1 MEPGLLKLFRT
12 AREDNVNH
20 SQPRTE
26 TIPESDSIVGNTERH
41 RGRGTI
47 LLVED
52 ERFLRE
58 VTCEILESA
67 GYRVLKAGTA
77 AEAIFA
83 FDEYKTIVRLLLTD
97 VVLPGQ
103 NGRDLAT
110 DLRCV
115 CPKLRII
122 FISGYPENVVTRQGL
137 KEDGMFYLP
146 KPFSA
151 QSLTRKVRQVL
162 EQQEATG
169 TNVHPASYD
178 SAEDWA

>member
-1 MEPGLLKLFRT
+1 
-12 AREDNVNH
+12 VNH
-20 SQPRTE
+20 SQPCTE
-26 TIPESDSIVGNTERH
+26 TIPESDSIVGNTDLH
-41 RGRGTI
+41 RSRGTI

-77 AEAIFA
+77 AEAIST

-110 DLRCV
+110 DLRSV
-115 CPKLRII
+115 SPKLKII
-122 FISGYPENVVTRQGL
+122 FTSGYPENVVTRQGL
-137 KEDGMFYLP
+137 QEDGMFYLP

-151 QSLTRKVRQVL
+151 QSLTRKVRRVL
-162 EQQEATG
+162 EQQDTTN
-169 TNVHPASYD
+169 TNVQAASYD